1 MAAADLRG
9 RFGSD
14 EWEDIK
20 LFPGVVFALVA
31 GVDADVDATEWTEY
45 AEEIEQGATA
55 RDPLQVAVLV
65 ELAQLS
71 ATERRDLV
79 GRADALFRQAGAVEA
94 WAARV
99 RDALEEHLD
108 DREYH
113 RFTTAMVLFGAEV
126 ADSSGTDDPT
136 EVDFEATALG
146 LLVEMLSI
154 DIEAGTRALAAN

>member
-1 MAAADLRG
+1 M
-9 RFGSD
+9 
-14 EWEDIK
+14 
-20 LFPGVVFALVA
+20 FALVA

-79 GRADALFRQAGAVEA
+79 DRADALFRQEGAVEA
-94 WAARV
+94 WAAQV
-99 RDALEEHLD
+99 RGALEEHLD

-126 ADSSGTDDPT
+126 ADSSGADDLT